1 MTVKVGT
8 STLTHDTGK
17 LNLKRLEELVRTISD
32 IVNSGIQVVLVSS
45 GAIGVGVSKLGLAGK
60 PDTVPEKQAAAAV
73 GQSELMSIYD
83 KLFSEYHHNV
93 AQVLLT
99 KDVTDCDN
107 RRNNVINT
115 FDRLLKFNCIP
126 IVNEN
131 DTVSTEELLFGD
143 NDTLSAIVADL
154 TESDLLVLMTDIDG
168 LYDKNPREYHDAVL
182 IPTVTKITKEMLD
195 NASEVGSKF
204 GTGGMITKLHAAE
217 IAMKSGIKMKI
228 VSGEKPSVLYDIL
241 ENKRVGTEFLPDAT
255 AEGI

>member
-1 MTVKVGT
+1 M
-8 STLTHDTGK
+8 THDTGK

-60 PDTVPEKQAAAAV
+60 PETVPEKQAAAAV

-83 KLFSEYHHNV
+83 KLFSEYHQNV

-99 KDVTDCDN
+99 KDVTDCNN

-115 FDRLLKFNCIP
+115 FDRLLKYNCIP

-131 DTVSTEELLFGD
+131 DTVSTDELLFGD
-143 NDTLSAIVADL
+143 NDTLSAIVATL

-182 IPTVTKITKEMLD
+182 IPTVTEITEKMLD
-195 NASEVGSKF
+195 NATEVGSKF

-217 IAMKSGIKMKI
+217 ISMKNNIKMMI
-228 VSGEKPSVLYDIL
+228 VSGQKPSVLYDIL
-241 ENKRVGTEFLPDAT
+241 DGKKVGTEFLPCVNK
-255 AEGI
+255 